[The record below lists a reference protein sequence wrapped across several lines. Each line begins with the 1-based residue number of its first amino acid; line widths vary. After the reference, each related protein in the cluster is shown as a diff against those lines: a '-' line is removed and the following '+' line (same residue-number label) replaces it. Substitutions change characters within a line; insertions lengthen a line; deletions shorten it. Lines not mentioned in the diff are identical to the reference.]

1 MKSEND
7 YFHVKLSLKLLVK
20 PLPHSNFFTDHLN
33 HKIVNKTTSRT
44 PSAGTQPDFF
54 QGRGGFV
61 ELGHFH
67 KLFFKNTRKN
77 GPARK
82 NFRAFSPLYS

>member
-7 YFHVKLSLKLLVK
+7 YFHIKLSLKLLVK
-20 PLPHSNFFTDHLN
+20 PLLNSVFFTDHLN
-33 HKIVNKTTSRT
+33 HEIVNKTTSGT
-44 PSAGTQPDFF
+44 PSSGTQPDIF

-61 ELGHFH
+61 ELGHFD

-77 GPARK
+77 AGK
-82 NFRAFSPLYS
+82 IF

>member
-33 HKIVNKTTSRT
+33 HKIVNK

-82 NFRAFSPLYS
+82 NFRAFSPIYS